1 MMAIS
6 KGWGVF
12 VAELGD
18 QWEKIGNTAVG
29 YFVVIVVHSYYVAI
43 EEENYISI
51 AVYGIT
57 NSIMILLIL
66 RRLLDN
72 MDALRSSNQY
82 YKYRLYSNIFTLLAA
97 SVILG
102 FILSTVQIQYRQ
114 TMWLRELW
122 KLIQLTFVSCLVYIL
137 RPSSL
142 INLLAL

>member
-18 QWEKIGNTAVG
+18 QWHKIGNTAMG
-29 YFVVIVVHSYYVAI
+29 YFVVIALHSYYVAI
-43 EEENYISI
+43 EGENYISI

-57 NSIMILLIL
+57 NSIMVLLIL

-72 MDALRSSNQY
+72 MDTLRASNQY
-82 YKYRLYSNIFTLLAA
+82 YKYRLYSNIFTLLAV

-102 FILSTVQIQYRQ
+102 FILSTVQIQYRE
-114 TMWLRELW
+114 TVWLGELW
-122 KLIQLTFVSCLVYIL
+122 KLI
-137 RPSSL
+137 
-142 INLLAL
+142 

>member
-18 QWEKIGNTAVG
+18 QWQKIGNTAMG
-29 YFVVIVVHSYYVAI
+29 YFVIIVCHNYYVTI
-43 EEENYISI
+43 EEENYLSI

-57 NSIMILLIL
+57 NSIMILMIL

-72 MDALRSSNQY
+72 MDTLRSSNQY
-82 YKYRLYSNIFTLLAA
+82 YKYRLYSNIFTLLTA

-102 FILSTVQIQYRQ
+102 FALSSI
-114 TMWLRELW
+114 
-122 KLIQLTFVSCLVYIL
+122 
-137 RPSSL
+137 
-142 INLLAL
+142 